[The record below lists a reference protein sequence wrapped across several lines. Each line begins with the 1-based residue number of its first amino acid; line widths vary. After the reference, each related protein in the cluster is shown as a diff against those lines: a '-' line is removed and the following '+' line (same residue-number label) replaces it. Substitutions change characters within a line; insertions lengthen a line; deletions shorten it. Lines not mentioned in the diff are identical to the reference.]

1 MDGNYNGWYIA
12 IVIIIRLTIWLSKGN
27 QLDVD
32 NHMRGSIAM
41 GVPYEWFV
49 YKGKSQSEM
58 EESGVFPVTVISDDR
73 NEIEW
78 DLQW

>member
-49 YKGKSQSEM
+49 YRENPNLKWIIKGC
-58 EESGVFPVTVISDDR
+58 FH
-73 NEIEW
+73 
-78 DLQW
+78 